1 MPELES
7 WVPPRGIIYI
17 VFFDDKIAGMGGLKR
32 NTADI
37 AEIKRMYVKP
47 DFRGKGLGKA
57 IMNQLIGTAKNFGYS
72 KLQLDTG
79 PFMKAAHKIY
89 KSAGFNEI
97 EEYPKAEVPQEVRFD
112 WFFME
117 KNL

>member
-57 IMNQLIGTAKNFGYS
+57 IMNQL
-72 KLQLDTG
+72 
-79 PFMKAAHKIY
+79 
-89 KSAGFNEI
+89 
-97 EEYPKAEVPQEVRFD
+97 
-112 WFFME
+112 
-117 KNL
+117 